1 MITKKNRKT
10 YRVNREISK
19 NTSKKYK
26 GGKVIASGGFGC
38 IFKPVLK
45 CKSAIKRETD
55 KISKLMVVKDAK
67 EEYEDIMKFK
77 PELEQIPNYENYFLI
92 DGVNM
97 CIPDKL
103 TKQDLSQFNKKCKA
117 LKKEGYTEE
126 NINGRL
132 KRIRALNMPDGGID
146 VGDFIEENDKN
157 MEKWESLN
165 ETLVDLLL
173 NGIIPMNKHDIYH
186 ADVKGS
192 NILVD
197 ELGADVR
204 LGLGHGQGL
213 GERLGLVARLIDWGL
228 SVKYD
233 GGKTIPKA
241 MTRRPFQYNLPFS
254 IVLFNDTFTK
264 MYNEFLKKN
273 PDPSYHDIRVFVINY
288 VLVWHKKRG
297 PGHSKYIKQMMKILF
312 HNELKLPDLA
322 MDMEELIKL
331 DFLHYYVNKYLAD
344 VLFTFTKNGKFQRLE
359 YFQNV
364 YLKNIDVWGFVLSYF
379 PMMVLLNK
387 KRKKW
392 GSHEKQLFKK
402 LKHIIVHYLFE
413 TPVKPI
419 DVESLAKDLKSLHN
433 SFTNSSPSHSFS
445 LDASFS
451 KDKTSK
457 NIGSASRKRS
467 YNKTNKNSKNSKTT

>member
-10 YRVNREISK
+10 YRVNGVNGEISK

-45 CKSAIKRETD
+45 CKSAIKRESSA
-55 KISKLMVVKDAK
+55 ISKLMVVKDAK

-103 TKQDLSQFNKKCKA
+103 TKQDLYQFNKKCKA

-157 MEKWESLN
+157 IEKWGALN
-165 ETLVDLLL
+165 EKLVDLLL
-173 NGIIPMNKHDIYH
+173 NGIIPMNNHDIYH

-197 ELGADVR
+197 ELGR
-204 LGLGHGQGL
+204 S
-213 GERLGLVARLIDWGL
+213 ERLGLVARLIDWGL

-233 GGKTIPKA
+233 GDNTIPKA

-254 IVLFNDTFTK
+254 IILFNDTFTK
-264 MYNEFLKKN
+264 MYDEFLKKH

-379 PMMVLLNK
+379 PIMVLLNK

-392 GSHEKQLFKK
+392 SSNEKQLFKK

-413 TPVKPI
+413 TSVKPI

-433 SFTNSSPSHSFS
+433 LFVNNSMTHSFS
-445 LDASFS
+445 LDTSFS

-457 NIGSASRKRS
+457 KKDLSSRRRS
-467 YNKTNKNSKNSKTT
+467 YNKTSSKTSSKTSNKTTRKRKTT